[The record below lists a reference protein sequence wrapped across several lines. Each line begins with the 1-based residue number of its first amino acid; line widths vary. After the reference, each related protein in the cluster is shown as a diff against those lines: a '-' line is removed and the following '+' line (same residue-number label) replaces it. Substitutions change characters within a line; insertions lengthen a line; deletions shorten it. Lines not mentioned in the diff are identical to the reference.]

1 MIEVHVA
8 HNFLNK
14 NFCKNCLFYWFE
26 KVLCL
31 MYYNHVSVSNV
42 IQNDKNGFLCIVFQA
57 HEDLK
62 TFQYVVMYF

>member
-14 NFCKNCLFYWFE
+14 NFRKNCLFYWLE

-42 IQNDKNGFLCIVFQA
+42 IQNDKM
-57 HEDLK
+57 DS
-62 TFQYVVMYF
+62 YVSYFMPTKMLERFNL

>member
-14 NFCKNCLFYWFE
+14 NFRKNCLFYWFG

-42 IQNDKNGFLCIVFQA
+42 IENDKMDSYISYFMPTKI
-57 HEDLK
+57 LK
-62 TFQYVVMYF
+62 RFNP